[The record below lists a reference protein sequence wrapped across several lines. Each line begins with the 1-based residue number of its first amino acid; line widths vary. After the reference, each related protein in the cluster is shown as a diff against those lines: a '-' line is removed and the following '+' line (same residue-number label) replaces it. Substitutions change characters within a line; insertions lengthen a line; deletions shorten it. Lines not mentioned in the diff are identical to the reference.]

1 MYKFWSLK
9 EQNKIFVQAWRSKL
23 FNATVCC
30 MNFNLRAS
38 HTSQSHLII
47 SFVYIIQVK
56 QMSLVIELIINLI
69 EKRMQY
75 DSQIHDVYDFKN

>member
-1 MYKFWSLK
+1 
-9 EQNKIFVQAWRSKL
+9 
-23 FNATVCC
+23 

-38 HTSQSHLII
+38 QISQSHLII

-69 EKRMQY
+69 LKRMQY